1 MIENYIVSY
10 VILPHGIT
18 DLTKSKKQELPLLL
32 LVYCFSFS
40 ICLLLHDLVNHGHI
54 ILFLISS
61 IIHFT
66 LDFTY
71 ILIPLNISI
80 IMALITVSI
89 PMILLYCN
97 MLRLAKLFILCYMV
111 PFHVPLHYTRIKLKR
126 KDIPPIILCTIF
138 FGIYGPSK
146 LKLIEDENVEGFDS
160 IMLCGLVVGHVIWNL
175 L

>member
-18 DLTKSKKQELPLLL
+18 DLTRSKKNELPLLL
-32 LVYCFSFS
+32 LVYSFSFS
-40 ICLLLHDLVNHGHI
+40 ICSLLHDLFKYGHI
-54 ILFLISS
+54 ILFLTSS

-71 ILIPLNISI
+71 INIPLNISI
-80 IMALITVSI
+80 LMSATTVLT
-89 PMILLYCN
+89 PMILLYYN
-97 MLRLAKLFILCYMV
+97 MLWLAKLFMICYMV
-111 PFHVPLHYTRIKLKR
+111 PFHVPLHYSRIKLKR
-126 KDIPPIILCTIF
+126 TDIPPIILFTVI

-146 LKLIEDENVEGFDS
+146 LKLIEDQSAEGFHS